1 VGTLAAAA
9 AACITHA
16 AAGLLTG
23 EATPRVAHC
32 TPEVPMAA
40 LDALPLLKLPSS
52 WPLPVVATLCMAALA
67 ALDLFGAFA
76 AKEWAENKNTAALGV
91 GALSFLVL
99 FWVYAS
105 SLQYAELAVV
115 TMGWIVLLQVGILV
129 IDRIAFDSS
138 LPAGKLAAVVI
149 ILAAQGY
156 LVLAPSGPTA

>member
-1 VGTLAAAA
+1 M
-9 AACITHA
+9 
-16 AAGLLTG
+16 
-23 EATPRVAHC
+23 AT
-32 TPEVPMAA
+32 
-40 LDALPLLKLPSS
+40 LDALPLLRLPTT
-52 WPLPVVATLCMAALA
+52 WPLPVVATVCMAALA
-67 ALDLFGAFA
+67 GLDLVGAFA
-76 AKEWAENKNTAALGV
+76 AKEWAESKSAVSLAL

-129 IDRIAFDSS
+129 IDRVRFDSD

-156 LVLAPSGPTA
+156 LVLAPSGSAA

>member
-1 VGTLAAAA
+1 
-9 AACITHA
+9 
-16 AAGLLTG
+16 
-23 EATPRVAHC
+23 
-32 TPEVPMAA
+32 MAA

-52 WPLPVVATLCMAALA
+52 WPLPVVATVCMGALA

-76 AKEWAENKNTAALGV
+76 AKEWAESKNTLALGG

-129 IDRIAFDSS
+129 IDRVVYDSS

-156 LVLAPSGPTA
+156 LVLAPSGTTA

>member
-1 VGTLAAAA
+1 
-9 AACITHA
+9 
-16 AAGLLTG
+16 
-23 EATPRVAHC
+23 
-32 TPEVPMAA
+32 MAA

-52 WPLPVVATLCMAALA
+52 WPLPVVATICMAALA

-76 AKEWAENKNTAALGV
+76 AKEWAESKNNGALAV

-129 IDRIAFDSS
+129 IDRVVYDSS
-138 LPAGKLAAVVI
+138 LPAGKLAAVVV

-156 LVLAPSGPTA
+156 LVLAPSGSAA

>member
-1 VGTLAAAA
+1 M
-9 AACITHA
+9 
-16 AAGLLTG
+16 
-23 EATPRVAHC
+23 AT
-32 TPEVPMAA
+32 
-40 LDALPLLKLPSS
+40 LDALPLLKLPAS
-52 WPLPVVATLCMAALA
+52 WPLPVVATLCMGALA

-76 AKEWAENKNTAALGV
+76 AKEWAESKNTMALGV

-129 IDRIAFDSS
+129 IDRVVYASS
-138 LPAGKLAAVVI
+138 LPVGKLAAVVV